1 MTAPPH
7 VLDCRYWDAGV
18 CRSCAWLGRSYDEQ
32 LAAKQEAVRALV
44 DRPGLTW
51 LPPVA
56 SRPEGFR
63 NKAKMVVGGTAAEPT
78 LGILGPDGGVDL
90 RHCALHTPGIVAALP
105 VLAGFVERAGLQ
117 PYDVGSSLPVGRRGE
132 LKHLLVT
139 ESPDGELMVRWVL
152 RSTADLA
159 RVEKHLP
166 WLRAALPQV
175 RVVTVNVQPEH
186 RAVLEG
192 DREVVLTDEATLPMR
207 VDGVT
212 LHLGPRSFFQTNTE
226 VAAALYRQARAW
238 VDELAPATVGDLYC
252 GVGGFALHLAAPGR
266 RVTGVEISA
275 DAVAAAARGRDD
287 LGLSPEQ
294 VRFVVGDATS
304 YDLGDPPGLVVV
316 NPPRRGLGGDLA
328 GWLERSGVPHL
339 IYSSCNPTTLA
350 RDLAAMPSYRP
361 VRARVLD
368 MFPQTSHLEVLV
380 LLTRTRPAR
389 TRP

>member
-1 MTAPPH
+1 M
-7 VLDCRYWDAGV
+7 
-18 CRSCAWLGRSYDEQ
+18 
-32 LAAKQEAVRALV
+32 
-44 DRPGLTW
+44 
-51 LPPVA
+51 
-56 SRPEGFR
+56 
-63 NKAKMVVGGTAAEPT
+63 
-78 LGILGPDGGVDL
+78 
-90 RHCALHTPGIVAALP
+90 
-105 VLAGFVERAGLQ
+105 
-117 PYDVGSSLPVGRRGE
+117 
-132 LKHLLVT
+132 T

-152 RSTADLA
+152 RSTAALA

-192 DREVVLTDEATLPMR
+192 DRELVLTEEQTLPMR
-207 VDGVT
+207 LDGVT
-212 LHLGPRSFFQTNTE
+212 LHLGPRSFFQTNTA

-238 VDELAPATVGDLYC
+238 ADELAPRTVVDLYC

-275 DAVAAAARGRDD
+275 AAVEAAARGRDD

-304 YDLGDPPGLVVV
+304 YDVGPPPDLVVV
-316 NPPRRGLGGDLA
+316 NPPRRGLGADLA
-328 GWLERSGVPHL
+328 GWLERSEVPHVL
-339 IYSSCNPTTLA
+339 YSSCNPATLA

-361 VRARVLD
+361 ARARVLD
-368 MFPQTSHLEVLV
+368 MFPQTSHLEVLT

-389 TRP
+389 TSP